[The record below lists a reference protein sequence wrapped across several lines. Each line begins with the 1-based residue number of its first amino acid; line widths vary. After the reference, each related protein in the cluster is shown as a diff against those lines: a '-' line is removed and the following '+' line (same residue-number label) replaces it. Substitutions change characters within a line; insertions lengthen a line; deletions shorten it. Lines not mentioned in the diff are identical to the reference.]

1 MLVDLSDI
9 SIIVSLISLAIS
21 LVMIGYT
28 LRGL

>member
-9 SIIVSLISLAIS
+9 SIIMSLASLTISLI
-21 LVMIGYT
+21 VIGYT